1 MNTSRADVT
10 TDITFAGNTHTTSSG
25 IKIQDLAYKNQKLM
39 IQTPKMFTPFGISKQ
54 YKSEDKFEITLQLEE
69 NNALHEQF
77 QRMLKAI
84 EASVVEYIFNHQE
97 ILGITGKSFE
107 IIADK
112 LSSCIKQSEK
122 YGKSIGPKVETKD
135 GVFKALIFDSSQIE
149 VTEVAKKSFNYVLIE
164 IPSVWVTSGRFGLR
178 LKCIQVQTFPC
189 EEKKISS
196 LEIVNMED
204 WICSFECSFCFFV
217 YKSNVS
223 FITIYAQWVN
233 C

>member
-1 MNTSRADVT
+1 MATINWMNTSRADVT
-10 TDITFAGNTHTTSSG
+10 TDITFADNTHTTSSG
-25 IKIQDLAYKNQKLM
+25 IKIQDLAYKNQKLV
-39 IQTPKMFTPFGISKQ
+39 IQTPKTMTPFGISLQ

-164 IPSVWVTSGRFGLR
+164 IPYVWVTSGRFGLR

-204 WICSFECSFCFFV
+204 
-217 YKSNVS
+217 
-223 FITIYAQWVN
+223 
-233 C
+233 